1 MKYANTITL
10 LAAVTLL
17 ASSCRGKQ
25 PDGPGEGP
33 EPEVQTTTLSLS
45 SCFTPKTVLGELTD
59 GGVYRVY
66 WSDGDRI
73 CVNGKKSSTLY
84 GLEEGISEAEFSVTD
99 VNAPYSVVYP
109 SIICTGMDS
118 NGVASLNLPVAQAY
132 KAGSFASGSA
142 VLYGN
147 SQETGFGLNNLCGVV
162 RIPLLKDRYGD
173 RITGLGI
180 SSLSTACPLAGEF
193 KLDTADG
200 TLTPVKGSGT
210 IMLSLP
216 AEGIVLKE
224 GEPTY
229 FYVAIPAGAYP
240 DGFVITLSNSEGT
253 MLCEWVAD
261 TAIEAGMIAT
271 LPEIGFKP
279 DATKLID
286 SVDSWNEF
294 ATAINSGDSE
304 QINRWVNPDTGVATL
319 AADISYG
326 GDLTQINSWGY
337 TFNGNGH
344 SIKRANAT
352 EALFLL
358 IEPQGI
364 VKNLVLG
371 GTRVAQSAN
380 SDRGTGNLA
389 AYNRGLIEGCT
400 NQMNVELSGQNKNI
414 LLAGLVTDNAGIIK
428 DSKNTGNIA
437 ISMEITENRTVYGG
451 GLCCRAQRNL
461 TENGVTQLHN
471 GDFINC
477 ENSGDITIKR
487 ASNGSYSLTKLAIG
501 GIVGFINQGK
511 SDGEFTRFEN
521 CTNNGNIT
529 VWQDENH
536 SFTNYAYAVGG
547 ILGRSCVNNE
557 NTDFYYKVGGA
568 TATAYDGYYVEM
580 DNCRNNGGIDVSIF
594 SAAGGA
600 QMSGARQIYVGGI
613 AGCFYSSYDDPS
625 TIRNCSSSGSIRTGH
640 LATAD
645 CTGGLVGGLGY
656 TTLEDCSANV
666 TMGVSK
672 NSFALSGK
680 YIGLSGGLVGY
691 ILRDAVIKNCDCNL
705 IYDSAGAKSA
715 LGAGFVGAVAKHAN
729 IKNYVAT
736 EGVATLTLEG
746 TNNFSGTLNGV
757 AVSSSDTVWKGS
769 LGNLTGGTVVIK

>member
-1 MKYANTITL
+1 MKYANTIIL
-10 LAAVTLL
+10 LAAAALL

-132 KAGSFASGSA
+132 KAGSFASGAA

-173 RITGLGI
+173 RISGLGI
-180 SSLSTACPLAGEF
+180 SSLSAACPLAGEF
-193 KLDTADG
+193 RLDTADG

-229 FYVAIPAGAYP
+229 FYVAIPAGEYP

-294 ATAINSGDSE
+294 AAAMNSGDQE
-304 QINRWVNPDTGVATL
+304 QIDRWVNPETGVATL

-326 GDLTQINSWGY
+326 GDLTQIENWNY
-337 TFNGNGH
+337 TFNGNSH

-358 IEPQGI
+358 VGNEGSI
-364 VKNLVLG
+364 KNLILG

-389 AYNRGLIEGCT
+389 AYNRGLIEGCI
-400 NQMNVELSGQNKNI
+400 NEMNIELNGQDKNI
-414 LLAGLVTDNAGIIK
+414 LIGGLVTDNAGIIQN
-428 DSKNTGNIA
+428 SKNTGTIS
-437 ISMEITENRTVYGG
+437 ISMTINANRVVYGG
-451 GLCCRAQRNL
+451 GIACRAQRNL
-461 TENGVTQLHN
+461 TENGTTQLFS

-487 ASNGSYSLTKLAIG
+487 SSSGSYSMIKLAIG
-501 GIVGFINQGK
+501 GIAGFVNQGS
-511 SDGEFTRFEN
+511 SDGEFSRFEG

-536 SFTNYAYAVGG
+536 TITNYAYSVGG
-547 ILGRSCVNNE
+547 ILGRSCVTNE
-557 NTDFYYKVGGA
+557 NIDFYYMVGGA
-568 TATAYDGYYVEM
+568 TATSYSGYYVEM
-580 DNCRNNGGIDVSIF
+580 ENCANYGTLDVSIY
-594 SAAGGA
+594 SAGGGA
-600 QMSGARQIYVGGI
+600 QMSGARQVYVGGL
-613 AGCFYSSYDDPS
+613 AGCFCSMFSDWS
-625 TIRNCSSSGSIRTGH
+625 TIRGCTSTGTIRTGH
-640 LATAD
+640 LACAD
-645 CTGGLVGGLGY
+645 CTGGLFGGLAY
-656 TTLEDCSANV
+656 TTIDNCSAD
-666 TMGVSK
+666 VSIGLTR
-672 NSFALSGK
+672 NTFPLSGK
-680 YIGLSGGLVGY
+680 YLGLAGGLVGY
-691 ILRDAVIKNCDCNL
+691 ILRDASIKDCSSTL
-705 IYDSAGAKSA
+705 VYDSAGSKTA
-715 LGAGFVGAVAKHAN
+715 LGAGFVGAAAKHAN
-729 IKNYVAT
+729 IKGNVSTA
-736 EGVATLTLEG
+736 GMATLTLEG
-746 TNNFSGTLNGV
+746 NNSFSGTLNGT
-757 AVSSSDTVWKGS
+757 AVSTSSITWS
-769 LGNLTGGTVVIK
+769 GNQGIVNGTVSIK